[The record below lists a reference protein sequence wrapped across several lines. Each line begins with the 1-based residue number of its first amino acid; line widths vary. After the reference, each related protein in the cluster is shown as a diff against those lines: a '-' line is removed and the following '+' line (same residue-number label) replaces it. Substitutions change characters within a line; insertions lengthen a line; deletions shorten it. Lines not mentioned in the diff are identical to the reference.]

1 MRTPTSDRPAGRR
14 AFPRVA
20 AATVVLATA
29 AMALAAALAPA
40 ACTGPPPPPL
50 PGAAELLA
58 RAPAERLVD
67 LSYPYDDATLYW
79 PTAGRFRLTADAAGP
94 SPSGYFYASN
104 SLCTSEHGG
113 THLDA
118 PYHFAAG
125 GATTDRI
132 PIGALVGPAMVID
145 VREACAADPD
155 HAVTEA
161 EVRAFEARHGAIP
174 EGAIVVLYTGWGERW
189 PDAKRYLG
197 DDTPGDATRLHFP
210 GLSAEGARYLAGRR
224 IAGAGIDTASIDPG
238 RSRDFIAHQV
248 LAAAGIYNL
257 ENLDNVERLPP
268 VGAALVALPM
278 KIGRGSGGPARVLA
292 VLP

>member
-1 MRTPTSDRPAGRR
+1 MRARPQDRPAGRR
-14 AFPRVA
+14 AVTGIAVA
-20 AATVVLATA
+20 AAFSI
-29 AMALAAALAPA
+29 A

-58 RAPAERLVD
+58 RAPAERLLD
-67 LSYPYDDATLYW
+67 LSYSYDASTLYW
-79 PTAGRFRLTADAAGP
+79 PASGGFRLTVDAAGRT
-94 SPSGYFYASN
+94 PSGSFYASN

-118 PYHFAAG
+118 PYHFAEG

-132 PIGALVGPAMVID
+132 PIGALVGPLFVLD

-161 EVRAFEARHGAIP
+161 EIRAFEARHGAIP
-174 EGAIVVLYTGWGERW
+174 EGAIVVLFTGWGVRW

-210 GLSAEGARYLAGRR
+210 GLSAEGARYLATRR

-238 RSRDFIAHQV
+238 PSRDFPAHQV
-248 LAAAGIYNL
+248 LAASGIYTL

-268 VGAALVALPM
+268 AGAALVALPM
-278 KIGRGSGGPARVLA
+278 KIGGGTGGPARVLA